1 MGVVFP
7 SRIGAHFVCRDC
19 LNWSAFGGKA
29 DMLDSP
35 DLAEAAM
42 PTFAVDLPQ
51 VQELDW
57 DERVIPAGGR
67 LGG

>member
-1 MGVVFP
+1 M
-7 SRIGAHFVCRDC
+7 
-19 LNWSAFGGKA
+19 SASGGKA

-57 DERVIPAGGR
+57 DEPVGTGSGWLAG
-67 LGG
+67 